1 MRKGVVPVVL
11 STIGIAVAM
20 TLGNGSATAARVAS
34 AAPALPAVSQ
44 PDLAEGADLYNQ
56 SCTSCHGPRGEGSTL
71 SGGDKA
77 PPLVGV
83 GAADV
88 DFYLSTGRMP
98 LANTNDPQAVRKPP
112 AYSATQISSIV
123 AYVTSFGPGGAP
135 IPQLNQKIA
144 SLSRGGELYLLNCAA
159 CHNAAAIGGALSF
172 GSYAPALHKATAI
185 QIAEAPRVGPGN
197 MPVFGPQTLSNDELN
212 DVVRYVRYL
221 QHPDDAGGN
230 PLGHLGPVT
239 EGLVGLLLGLG
250 VLMAYVGWLGTRA

>member
-1 MRKGVVPVVL
+1 MRKAVVPVVL
-11 STIGIAVAM
+11 TAVGVVLVM
-20 TLGNGSATAARVAS
+20 VVGSGSATAARSTAT
-34 AAPALPAVSQ
+34 PAISRPN
-44 PDLAEGADLYNQ
+44 PGEGADLYNQ

-71 SGGDKA
+71 SGGVKA

-98 LANTNDPQAVRKPP
+98 LANTNDPQSVRKPP
-112 AYSATQISSIV
+112 AYDAGQISSIV
-123 AYVTSFGPGGAP
+123 AYVATFGPGGAS
-135 IPQLNQKIA
+135 IPLLNQKTA

-172 GSYAPALHKATAI
+172 GSYAPALHEATPI
-185 QIAEAPRVGPGN
+185 QIAEAPRIGPGN
-197 MPVFGPQTLSNDELN
+197 MPVFGNQALSSDQLN

-239 EGLVGLLLGLG
+239 EGLIGLLFGLG
-250 VLMAYVGWLGTRA
+250 TLMAYVGWLGTRA

>member
-1 MRKGVVPVVL
+1 
-11 STIGIAVAM
+11 M
-20 TLGNGSATAARVAS
+20 TLASTSATAARPTGQAS
-34 AAPALPAVSQ
+34 GSPAQ
-44 PDLAEGADLYNQ
+44 LAEGADLYNQ
-56 SCTSCHGPRGEGSTL
+56 SCTSCHGPRGEGSKL
-71 SGGDKA
+71 SGGTVA

-112 AYSATQISSIV
+112 AYDSSQIAALV
-123 AYVTSFGPGGAP
+123 AYVTSFGPGGPP
-135 IPQLNQKIA
+135 IPKLDQAQA

-159 CHNAAAIGGALSF
+159 CHNAAAIGGALSY
-172 GSYAPALHKATAI
+172 GAYAPALHKATAL

-197 MPVFGPQTLSNDELN
+197 MPVFGNETLSDDQVN

-239 EGLVGLLLGLG
+239 EGLIGLLFGLG
-250 VLMAYVGWLGTRA
+250 TLMAYIAWLGTRA

>member
-1 MRKGVVPVVL
+1 MTFGGG
-11 STIGIAVAM
+11 SAVA
-20 TLGNGSATAARVAS
+20 ARPIVT
-34 AAPALPAVSQ
+34 PAVSQ
-44 PDLAEGADLYNQ
+44 AQLTEGADLYNE
-56 SCTSCHGPRGEGSTL
+56 SCTSCHGPKGEGATL
-71 SGGDKA
+71 SGGVKA

-88 DFYLSTGRMP
+88 DFYVSTGRMP

-112 AYSATQISSIV
+112 AYNSVQIASIV
-123 AYVTSFGPGGAP
+123 AYVTSFGGGGTP
-135 IPQLNQKIA
+135 IPVLNQKIA

-172 GSYAPALHKATAI
+172 GSYAPALYKATAL
-185 QIAEAPRVGPGN
+185 QIAEAPRIGPGN
-197 MPVFGPQTLSNDELN
+197 MPVFGSQTLSNEELN

-239 EGLVGLLLGLG
+239 EGLIGLLFGLG
-250 VLMAYVGWLGTRA
+250 TLMAYVGWLGTRA

>member
-1 MRKGVVPVVL
+1 
-11 STIGIAVAM
+11 M
-20 TLGNGSATAARVAS
+20 TLGGGSATAARPV
-34 AAPALPAVSQ
+34 AAPAQATASQ
-44 PDLAEGADLYNQ
+44 PNQAEGANLYNQ

-71 SGGDKA
+71 SGGTVA

-83 GAADV
+83 GAAEV
-88 DFYLSTGRMP
+88 DFYVSTGRMP
-98 LANTNDPQAVRKPP
+98 LANTNEAQAVRKPP
-112 AYSATQISSIV
+112 AYNPSQIASIV

-135 IPQLNQKIA
+135 IPVLNQGIA

-159 CHNAAAIGGALSF
+159 CHNAAAIGGALSY
-172 GSYAPALHKATAI
+172 GSYAPALNQATPI

-197 MPVFGPQTLSNDELN
+197 MPVFGPDALSGDQLN

-230 PLGHLGPVT
+230 ALGHLGPVT

-250 VLMAYVGWLGTRA
+250 LLMGFVAWLGTRA

>member
-1 MRKGVVPVVL
+1 
-11 STIGIAVAM
+11 M
-20 TLGNGSATAARVAS
+20 TFGSGSPATAARPS
-34 AAPALPAVSQ
+34 TTPAVSQ
-44 PDLAEGADLYNQ
+44 GQLAEGADLYNQ
-56 SCTSCHGPRGEGSTL
+56 SCTSCHGPRGEGAML
-71 SGGDKA
+71 SGGTKA

-112 AYSATQISSIV
+112 AYTSSQIASIV
-123 AYVTSFGPGGAP
+123 AYVTSFGGGGAP
-135 IPQLNQKIA
+135 IPVLDQKTA

-159 CHNAAAIGGALSF
+159 CHNAAGIGGALSS
-172 GSYAPALHKATAI
+172 GAYAPALNEATPL

-197 MPVFGPQTLSNDELN
+197 MPVFGNQTLSNDELN

-239 EGLVGLLLGLG
+239 EGLIGLLFGLG
-250 VLMAYVGWLGTRA
+250 TLMAYVAWLGTRA

>member
-1 MRKGVVPVVL
+1 
-11 STIGIAVAM
+11 M
-20 TLGNGSATAARVAS
+20 TLGSGSATAARS
-34 AAPALPAVSQ
+34 AATTPAVSQ
-44 PDLAEGADLYNQ
+44 AQLAEGANLYNQ
-56 SCTSCHGPRGEGSTL
+56 SCTSCHGPKGEGSTL
-71 SGGDKA
+71 SGGVKA
-77 PPLVGV
+77 PALVGV

-112 AYSATQISSIV
+112 AYNPRQIASIV
-123 AYVTSFGPGGAP
+123 AYVTTFGPGGAP
-135 IPQLNQKIA
+135 IPVLDQQAA

-172 GSYAPALHKATAI
+172 GAYAPALHEATPL

-197 MPVFGPQTLSNDELN
+197 MPVFGPQTLSNDQLN

-239 EGLVGLLLGLG
+239 EGLIGLLFGLG
-250 VLMAYVGWLGTRA
+250 TLMAYVGWLGTRA

>member
-11 STIGIAVAM
+11 STVGIAIAM
-20 TLGNGSATAARVAS
+20 TLGSGSATAARVAS
-34 AAPALPAVSQ
+34 AAPPAVS
-44 PDLAEGADLYNQ
+44 PPVLAEGADLYNQ

-77 PPLVGV
+77 PTLVGV
-83 GAADV
+83 GAASV

-112 AYSATQISSIV
+112 AYDASQIASIV
-123 AYVTSFGPGGAP
+123 AYVTSFGPGGPP
-135 IPQLNQKIA
+135 IPGLNQKNA
-144 SLSRGGELYLLNCAA
+144 ALSRGGELYLLNCAA

-172 GSYAPALHKATAI
+172 GAYAPALHEATAI
-185 QIAEAPRVGPGN
+185 QIAEAARVGPGN
-197 MPVFGPQTLSNDELN
+197 MPVFGNQTLSNDELN
-212 DVVRYVRYL
+212 DIVRYVRYL

-250 VLMAYVGWLGTRA
+250 VLMAYVAWLGTRA

>member
-1 MRKGVVPVVL
+1 MRKAVVPVVL
-11 STIGIAVAM
+11 TAVGVVLVM
-20 TLGNGSATAARVAS
+20 VLGRGSAAAARS
-34 AAPALPAVSQ
+34 AARPAVSQ
-44 PDLAEGADLYNQ
+44 PNLAEGANLYNQ

-71 SGGDKA
+71 SGGVKA

-88 DFYLSTGRMP
+88 DFYVSTGRMP
-98 LANTNDPQAVRKPP
+98 LANTNAQAVRKPP
-112 AYSATQISSIV
+112 AYDAGQISAIV
-123 AYVTSFGPGGAP
+123 AYVATFGPGGAP
-135 IPQLNQKIA
+135 IPVLDQKTA

-172 GSYAPALHKATAI
+172 GSYAPALHKASPI
-185 QIAEAPRVGPGN
+185 QIAEAPRIGPAN
-197 MPVFGPQTLSNDELN
+197 MPVFGNQALSNDQLN

-239 EGLVGLLLGLG
+239 EGLIGLLFGLG
-250 VLMAYVGWLGTRA
+250 TLMAYVGWLGTRA